1 LADREAADVNF
12 PCPAKQKT
20 SSKGFLA
27 IEKIAALHT
36 ADVRVK
42 HHSSAEKRFET
53 NSLQTIDICIFEV
66 FLPSQLQHSL
76 KRQTLF
82 GIDY

>member
-20 SSKGFLA
+20 SSKGFFA

-42 HHSSAEKRFET
+42 HHSSAKKD
-53 NSLQTIDICIFEV
+53 LKQTACKQSIFAFFEV
-66 FLPSQLQHSL
+66 FLPSQLQRIL

-82 GIDY
+82 AIDY